1 MRSNRLII
9 AIICAFACPVALVA
23 ADEEAS
29 NLIGG
34 DYSVSVTVRHQDGSL
49 VRGEPFRLMK
59 NLSGGVDLK
68 VSEGVIPE
76 DGVLRL
82 EGLVG
87 GEDSARYSLIIG
99 ERGLDA
105 GTIMLSGAEKQRE
118 LEFILPPAPG
128 DAAPDLTFT
137 GLFSDTVEKLSDFRG
152 QFVFLDF
159 WASWCGPCQKPMAEN
174 QETMKRNAEDWK
186 GKAVVVALS
195 IDDTI
200 KAAQDHVREQGW
212 TDIRHFWASAG
223 PPGWASDA
231 VRTYAIMGI
240 PTAFLIDPDGQIV
253 WRGHPGSVNPE
264 TLIADS
270 LESWNPDL

>member
-1 MRSNRLII
+1 MHSNRLLV
-9 AIICAFACPVALVA
+9 ALICGLACPIALVV

-34 DYSVSVTVRHQDGSL
+34 EYSVNVKVRHQDGSL
-49 VRGEPFRLMK
+49 VRQEPFRLVK
-59 NLSGGVDLK
+59 NLAEGVDLK
-68 VSEGVIPE
+68 VSEGVIPG

-87 GEDSARYSLIIG
+87 GEDAPRYSLVVG
-99 ERGLDA
+99 KRRLDV
-105 GTIMLSGAEKQRE
+105 GYITLSGAEKQRE
-118 LEFILPPAPG
+118 LEFIMPPAPG

-137 GLFSDTVEKLSDFRG
+137 GLFSDKVEKLSDFHG

-159 WASWCGPCQKPMAEN
+159 WASWCGPCQKPMDEN
-174 QETMKRNAEDWK
+174 QEIMKRRAEDWK

-195 IDDTI
+195 VDDTI
-200 KAAQDHVREQGW
+200 EAAQDNVRERGW

-231 VRTYAIMGI
+231 IRTYVIMGI
-240 PTAFLIDPDGQIV
+240 PTAILIDPEGQIV
-253 WRGHPGSVNPE
+253 WRGNPNGVNPE

-270 LESWNPDL
+270 LESWNPDV